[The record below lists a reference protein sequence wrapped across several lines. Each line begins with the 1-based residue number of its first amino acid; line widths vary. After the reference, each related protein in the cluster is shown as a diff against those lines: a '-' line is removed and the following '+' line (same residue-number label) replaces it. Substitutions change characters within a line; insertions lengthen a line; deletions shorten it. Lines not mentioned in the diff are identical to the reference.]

1 MRSNTTRKNLSEC
14 WGRMVAICNGW
25 TTSWGH
31 CHKRNIQMRR
41 TVGDAKTVN
50 KLWRLE
56 PGRTNGEIIFVASD
70 DVSSKMPNK
79 FLKKAIGENW

>member
-1 MRSNTTRKNLSEC
+1 
-14 WGRMVAICNGW
+14 
-25 TTSWGH
+25 
-31 CHKRNIQMRR
+31 MRR

-56 PGRTNGEIIFVASD
+56 LGRTNGEIIVVASD